1 MALATPSPPPLPGVG
16 AVRRAGELDALL
28 AREVV
33 AAGVAT
39 SAAIAWARAPR
50 GISAGFSV
58 ALGEVLAAEVTG
70 PAQFDLASVTKPVT
84 ATVVMQLIGAGLLS
98 LGTRVADALPE
109 LSGSPAAGVSIED
122 LLAHRSGLPAWGALY
137 RRDPW
142 GARAPASLPPDGP
155 WSRESMLRNAASRR
169 DAPQQREVYSDIGYV
184 LLGEIAARTLGAPLA
199 DAWARLGLA
208 DARARRA
215 ADPAALDRM
224 PPTERV
230 DWRGVVRG
238 EVHDEN
244 AAMLER
250 VGGSPGHAGAF
261 GTALEVC
268 AFAARFALALEG
280 EGDLLP
286 ATLARAM
293 IAPRPGGTHTLGWDL
308 RSGDAPSSGAHFG
321 ARTFGHLGFT
331 GTSVWIDPDARAIAV
346 LLTNRTWPSRD
357 HLAIRA
363 ARPRVHDALWAIE
376 P

>member
-1 MALATPSPPPLPGVG
+1 M
-16 AVRRAGELDALL
+16 L

-50 GISAGFSV
+50 GTAAGFTV
-58 ALGEVLAAEVTG
+58 ALGEVLSPEVTG
-70 PAQFDLASVTKPVT
+70 PAVFDLASLTKPVT
-84 ATVVMQLIGAGLLS
+84 ATVVMQLVAAGLLS

-109 LSGSPAAGVSIED
+109 LSGSSAADASIEE
-122 LLAHRSGLPAWGALY
+122 LLAHRAGLPAWGALY

-142 GARAPASLPPDGP
+142 AVRAPASLPPDGP
-155 WSRESMLRNAASRR
+155 WSGQGMVRNAASRR
-169 DAPQQREVYSDIGYV
+169 DAPGWEVYSDIGYV

-215 ADPAALDRM
+215 ADPASLERM
-224 PPTERV
+224 PPTERL

-250 VGGSPGHAGAF
+250 AGGSPGHAGAF

-268 AFAARFALALEG
+268 AFAARFAQALEG

-293 IAPRPGGTHTLGWDL
+293 IAPRPAGAHTLGWDL
-308 RSGDAPSSGAHFG
+308 RSGDAPSSGARFG
-321 ARTFGHLGFT
+321 IRTFGHLGFT

-357 HLAIRA
+357 HVAIRA